1 MRHAMNEL
9 ALITKLRRRDPDAL
23 FYLYNEY
30 RDRVFAVVRRIV
42 RDDWDAEEVV
52 QDVFWTV
59 HRKID
64 LFREDSA
71 LWSWMYRISVNAAK
85 MKVRKYKRFP
95 IPMEDDIL
103 KDIHSSNDGG
113 DDTIPAP
120 DDKLASKQLIE
131 TMEHFLSNIS
141 DINRQLYV
149 DMEINGLSKE
159 DVAQKLDLTVPAVKT
174 RLHRVRAGI
183 RDHIN
188 SMYNPTQYAR
198 VTTH

>member
-1 MRHAMNEL
+1 MNEL

-85 MKVRKYKRFP
+85 MKVRIGCNVCDAGVGDASHGEFTALMKYPF
-95 IPMEDDIL
+95 
-103 KDIHSSNDGG
+103 
-113 DDTIPAP
+113 
-120 DDKLASKQLIE
+120 
-131 TMEHFLSNIS
+131 
-141 DINRQLYV
+141 
-149 DMEINGLSKE
+149 
-159 DVAQKLDLTVPAVKT
+159 
-174 RLHRVRAGI
+174 
-183 RDHIN
+183 
-188 SMYNPTQYAR
+188 
-198 VTTH
+198 